1 MPSEVAYLERAARAD
16 EDVAWLDVA
25 VGYAGGMHCPD
36 AGAELPHQ
44 CAGLAFGEGT
54 TTGMAG
60 DEVAEAAG
68 ADELLDKEHVPV
80 GRVSGDV
87 PKLHDDGGPHA
98 ARSRSTSAG
107 WPWSR
112 PHRERTHLT
121 ATVSS
126 VRRSRALYTTMYVP
140 APSVS
145 ILL

>member
-87 PKLHDDGGPHA
+87 PKLHDVRVAPARGEAVAFDVGRLAVVA
-98 ARSRSTSAG
+98 AT
-107 WPWSR
+107 P
-112 PHRERTHLT
+112 
-121 ATVSS
+121 
-126 VRRSRALYTTMYVP
+126 
-140 APSVS
+140 
-145 ILL
+145 